1 VIDGKTN
8 KVIGNVKVGNTP
20 SAVAVNPNTNMVYVT
35 NYYDNT
41 TSVIDGKTNK
51 VIGNVTVGSAPSALA
66 VNPNTNMVYVTSDD
80 INQLSVF
87 NPDQGLK

>member
-35 NYYDNT
+35 
-41 TSVIDGKTNK
+41 
-51 VIGNVTVGSAPSALA
+51 
-66 VNPNTNMVYVTSDD
+66 SDD

-87 NPDQGLK
+87 NPDQELK